1 MGKQLKITDSINE
14 KAKGGIKPSKKQ
26 LIKKLQA
33 EIEYHQQLYYN
44 SQPEISD
51 AEFDK
56 LWDQLKELDP
66 KNEVFSKVGIDRD
79 ASLEKI
85 THIIPMNSQDKV
97 TTPQEFIKWA
107 KKRNY
112 PYFLVQ
118 YKLDGI
124 SIELQYIKGKFQY
137 GVTRGDGNIGD
148 NITSNVMQMKS
159 FKENIDPNFTG
170 AIRGE
175 IILLKDI
182 FNEKYAIDN
191 KNPRNTASG
200 ITKRKD
206 GQGSED
212 LIIIVY
218 DAINLDPTFSFKN
231 ESNKLNWMTQQGFE
245 MIETRQCSTIQ
256 EVINYRDEV
265 MTSIREELNF
275 EIDGLVIKGEKI
287 DLEDMKRAR
296 PMKQIAFK
304 FDPEEI
310 ETTVRDVEW
319 SESGAIYT
327 PIAIVDP
334 VEIAGTTV
342 QRASLANPDLI
353 KSLGLKIGSKV
364 MISKRGEIIP
374 KIERVVNNPS
384 ESKPVQIPEF
394 CSTCN
399 AKLVNEGTKL
409 YCPNEQC
416 SKKDYFRLI
425 KWIRTLNVKD
435 FGDLILKQLFDI
447 GKVRKIVDF
456 YDLIPQDLI
465 KLDRVQEKSAKK
477 ALDNL
482 FAVKEVSLA
491 KFVGG
496 FNIENIGV
504 KQVQKV
510 VNAGFDTLDKLKKA
524 GISDFARVEGFGE
537 ITGEILYS
545 GIQSLYVDMKA
556 VLDTGKI
563 SIRGTKESMTK
574 LDGLTFCFTGKLET
588 MKRNEAEELVISLGG
603 STRNNVS
610 ATLNYLVTNST
621 EPTAKY
627 TKAKSLGIKIITE
640 EEFLELV
647 NPK

>member
-1 MGKQLKITDSINE
+1 MGKQLKLTDIGNG
-14 KAKGGIKPSKKQ
+14 KFKGAKSSSKKQ

-33 EIEYHQQLYYN
+33 EIEYHQHLYYN

-66 KNEVFSKVGIDRD
+66 TNEVFSKVGLDSD
-79 ASLEKI
+79 VSLEKI

-97 TTPQEFIKWA
+97 TSPQEFSKWA

-112 PYFLVQ
+112 PKFLVQ
-118 YKLDGI
+118 FKLDGI
-124 SIELQYIKGKFQY
+124 SIELQYFKGKFKY
-137 GVTRGDGNIGD
+137 GVTRGDGKIGD
-148 NITSNVMQMKS
+148 NITSNVMQMKG
-159 FKENIDPNFTG
+159 FIKNIDSNFTG

-175 IILLKDI
+175 IILPRDV
-182 FNEKYAIDN
+182 FNENYALEN

-206 GQGSED
+206 GQGSDD
-212 LIIIVY
+212 LEIIVY
-218 DAINLDPTFSFKN
+218 DAINLNPTFSFKN
-231 ESNKLNWMTQQGFE
+231 ESHKLEWMASQGFK
-245 MIETRQCSTIQ
+245 MVDTREFTTTQ
-256 EVINYRDEV
+256 ELVKYRDEL
-265 MTSIREELNF
+265 MTDLRDHLNY
-275 EIDGLVIKGEKI
+275 EIDGLVIKGERI
-287 DLEDMKRAR
+287 DLEDMKRVR

-310 ETTVRDVEW
+310 ETTVIDVEW

-327 PIAIVDP
+327 PIAIVNP

-353 KSLGLKIGSKV
+353 TSLGLKIGSNV
-364 MISKRGEIIP
+364 IISKRGDIIP
-374 KIERVVNNPS
+374 KIERVIANPAGVKS
-384 ESKPVQIPEF
+384 VQIPEF
-394 CSTCN
+394 CSSCN
-399 AKLVNEGTKL
+399 TKLINEGTKL

-416 SKKDYFRLI
+416 SKKDYFRLL
-425 KWIRTLNVKD
+425 KWIRILNIKD
-435 FGDLILKQLFDI
+435 FGDLILKQLFES

-456 YDLIPQDLI
+456 YDLQPQDLI

-482 FAVKEVSLA
+482 YAVREVSLA
-491 KFVGG
+491 RFVGG
-496 FNIENIGV
+496 FNLENMGV
-504 KQVQKV
+504 RQVKKV
-510 VNAGFDTLDKLKKA
+510 VDAGFDTLEKLKDA
-524 GISDFARVEGFGE
+524 QISDFAQVEGFGE
-537 ITGEILYS
+537 VTGEMLYN
-545 GIQSLYVDMKA
+545 GIQSLYPDMKA

-563 SIRGTKESMTK
+563 AIRGAKRGIAK

-588 MKRNEAEELVISLGG
+588 MKRNEAEDLVSLNGG
-603 STRNNVS
+603 SSRSNVTG
-610 ATLNYLVTNST
+610 ALNYLVTNST

-627 TKAKSLGIKIITE
+627 TKAKSLGVKIITE
-640 EEFLELV
+640 EEFLEMI